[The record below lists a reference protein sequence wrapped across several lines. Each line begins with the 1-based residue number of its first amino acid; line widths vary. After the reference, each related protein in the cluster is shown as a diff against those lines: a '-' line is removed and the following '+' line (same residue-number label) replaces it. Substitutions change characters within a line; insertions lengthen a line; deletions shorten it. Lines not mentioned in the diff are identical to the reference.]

1 MKLSGSIGALTGCS
15 LPDAARQLDR
25 LGVDYI
31 HVDCN
36 DDPRV
41 FDDIAVIRQNSRRPI
56 DLHIVSSRP
65 EDYFPLIS
73 RFNIEQVSFQYESA
87 GRIPVVEERMGARLG
102 LALKPNTDLG
112 VFERN
117 ADQFQFLMLMATTPG
132 QSGGAFGEGVYAR
145 VREARLR
152 FPGKSLHVDGG
163 VTAEVSDR
171 LRACGVDCVVSGS
184 FLSRAASLSHAI
196 LAIKNGAQA
205 QCPVR
210 DFMLA
215 RNSLP
220 TLRAEQLSLKTVLA
234 AIDQSKMGLVL
245 VVDDNDVLQGMITDG
260 DVRRGILQ
268 SGDTLRLPDANAVM
282 NRAPLTLAPTMTLS
296 DALQAIDRM
305 QRTIVFIPV
314 VDSERRL
321 VGGLGLRQVLEG

>member
-15 LPDAARQLDR
+15 LPEAARQLDR

-36 DDPRV
+36 DDPAV
-41 FDDIAVIRQNSRRPI
+41 FEDIDVIRHNSRRPI
-56 DLHIVSSRP
+56 DLHIVSSMP
-65 EDYFPLIS
+65 EAYFDLIS

-87 GRIPVVEERMGARLG
+87 GRAPVIEERMGARVG
-102 LALKPNTDLG
+102 LALKPDTDLG
-112 VFERN
+112 IFERN
-117 ADQFQFLMLMATTPG
+117 AKRFQFLMLMATTPG
-132 QSGGAFGEGVYAR
+132 QSGGAFGEDVYAR
-145 VREARLR
+145 VREARRR

-171 LRACGVDCVVSGS
+171 LRECGVDCVVSGS

-205 QCPVR
+205 RYPVR

-215 RNSLP
+215 RNALP
-220 TLRAEQLSLKTVLA
+220 TIHAEQLNLRSVLIA
-234 AIDQSKMGLVL
+234 VDQCKMGLVL
-245 VVDDNDVLQGMITDG
+245 VVDDADVLQGMITDG
-260 DVRRGILQ
+260 DIRRGILQ
-268 SGDTLRLPDANAVM
+268 SGDTLGLPDPQVII
-282 NRAPLTLAPTMTLS
+282 NRAPLTLSPTMTLS
-296 DALQAIDRM
+296 EALHAIDRI